1 MKMNKKIAPLRSVRM
16 RGMRSAIESTTG
28 YGVTAAPISSTKDF
42 SNNPNLQRSNFSN
55 QQDLRGANFSGS
67 DLSGSNFSGSNLSG
81 ANFSGATLEY
91 SSNVVN
97 FENAN
102 LTNTNFTN
110 ADISSETNFKN
121 ATLTGA
127 LFTGATIYGNVDFN
141 NIKFE
146 GSLTINVGN
155 GSSDMK
161 NFTVENNAKL
171 ILSGEPD
178 LVHAISHNGTWYGD
192 PNFTLGA
199 NVEECEYYHEPES
212 GCYGGIRR
220 IPRSPKSEKTLTLID
235 GEYINEITV
244 GYSDSFSVIYYLE
257 FKTNKD
263 HSIRMRPDIDD
274 YIDTF
279 DTFSVFFGDVINL
292 KNIKVTNIAVGGGK
306 DVPAY
311 EFSKCLENISFT
323 FTKG

>member
-1 MKMNKKIAPLRSVRM
+1 MKMKNNKKIAHLRSVRM

-42 SNNPNLQRSNFSN
+42 SNKNLQRSNFSDK
-55 QQDLRGANFSGS
+55 DLRGANFSGS
-67 DLSGSNFSGSNLSG
+67 DLSGSNF
-81 ANFSGATLEY
+81 
-91 SSNVVN
+91 
-97 FENAN
+97 ENAN

-110 ADISSETNFKN
+110 AVISSETNFKN

-199 NVEECEYYHEPES
+199 NVEECEYYYEPES
-212 GCYGGIRR
+212 KCYGGIRR
-220 IPRSPKSEKTLTLID
+220 IPRGSKLEKTLKLID

-306 DVPAY
+306 DVPQY

>member
-1 MKMNKKIAPLRSVRM
+1 MKMKNNKKIAHLRSVRM
-16 RGMRSAIESTTG
+16 RGMRSVIELKPG
-28 YGVTAAPISSTKDF
+28 YGVIAAPISSTKDF
-42 SNNPNLQRSNFSN
+42 SNNPNLKRINFSN
-55 QQDLRGANFSGS
+55 QDLRGANFSGS
-67 DLSGSNFSGSNLSG
+67 NLSGANFSGSNLSGANFSGSNLSG

-91 SSNVVN
+91 SSNYYQTYVVN

-155 GSSDMK
+155 GSSDM
-161 NFTVENNAKL
+161 NFTVENNAEL
-171 ILSGEPD
+171 ILSGEAD
-178 LVHAISHNGTWYGD
+178 LVHAISHNRTWYGD
-192 PNFTLGA
+192 HNFTLGA
-199 NVEECEYYHEPES
+199 ED
-212 GCYGGIRR
+212 G
-220 IPRSPKSEKTLTLID
+220 IPRPKLEKTLKLID

-244 GYSDSFSVIYYLE
+244 GYSYSFSVIYYLE

-263 HSIRMRPDIDD
+263 HSICMRPDIDN
-274 YIDTF
+274 IDAF
-279 DTFSVFFGDVINL
+279 PVFFGDVINL

-306 DVPAY
+306 NVPEY
-311 EFSKCLENISFT
+311 EFYKCLENISFT

>member
-1 MKMNKKIAPLRSVRM
+1 MKMKNNKKIAPLRSVRM
-16 RGMRSAIESTTG
+16 TGMRSVIESNTG
-28 YGVTAAPISSTKDF
+28 YGATAASISSTKDF
-42 SNNPNLQRSNFSN
+42 SNNPNLKRSNFSN
-55 QQDLRGANFSGS
+55 QDLRGANFSGS
-67 DLSGSNFSGSNLSG
+67 NLSGANFSGSNLSG

-91 SSNVVN
+91 SYYNYRIYDVN

-102 LTNTNFTN
+102 LTNTNFTK
-110 ADISSETNFKN
+110 AKISSEKIFKN

-127 LFTGATIYGNVDFN
+127 LFTGATIYGNFDFS

-155 GSSDMK
+155 GSSGM

-171 ILSGEPD
+171 ILSGEAD
-178 LVHAISHNGTWYGD
+178 LVHAISHNGTWYGY
-192 PNFTLGA
+192 PNFPLGA
-199 NVEECEYYHEPES
+199 ED
-212 GCYGGIRR
+212 GIRR
-220 IPRSPKSEKTLTLID
+220 GPKLEKTLKLID

-244 GYSDSFSVIYYLE
+244 GYSDSFFVIYYLE

-263 HSIRMRPDIDD
+263 HSICMRPDID
-274 YIDTF
+274 YIDNF
-279 DTFSVFFGDVINL
+279 PVFFGDVINL

-306 DVPAY
+306 DVIEY
-311 EFSKCLENISFT
+311 EFYNCLENISFT

>member
-1 MKMNKKIAPLRSVRM
+1 MKMKNNKKIAHLRSVRM
-16 RGMRSAIESTTG
+16 TGMRSAIESKTG

-42 SNNPNLQRSNFSN
+42 SNENLQRSNFSN
-55 QQDLRGANFSGS
+55 KDLRGANFSGS
-67 DLSGSNFSGSNLSG
+67 NLSGSNFSGSNLSG

-91 SSNVVN
+91 SSNYYQTYVVN

-155 GSSDMK
+155 GSSDM
-161 NFTVENNAKL
+161 NFTVENNAEL

-192 PNFTLGA
+192 PNFPLGA
-199 NVEECEYYHEPES
+199 NEEECEYYES
-212 GCYGGIRR
+212 GCNGGIRR
-220 IPRSPKSEKTLTLID
+220 IPRGPKLEKTLKLID

-263 HSIRMRPDIDD
+263 HSICMRPDIDNID
-274 YIDTF
+274 NIDTF
-279 DTFSVFFGDVINL
+279 PVFFGDVINL

-306 DVPAY
+306 DVPEY
-311 EFSKCLENISFT
+311 EFYKCLENISFT